1 MKKQTYLLLNSL
13 LILMSSCA
21 FLRPNRTITYQPT
34 IDSSTTLI
42 IQNSKQLRRFKLV
55 LDNGKEWK
63 MHKVRTITIQNIP
76 IGNHTFLV
84 KRNKAEPYI
93 ELINHEIVITS
104 TSDSNSSSILD
115 TIKSTQQSQHKVEI
129 KIHQFQVPEYTH
141 WFKMKRALT
150 GTAEVIIAIP
160 SLLILYLLIFWC
172 GGYC

>member
-21 FLRPNRTITYQPT
+21 FLRPNRTITYQP
-34 IDSSTTLI
+34 IVDSTTTLI

-63 MHKVRTITIQNIP
+63 MHKVRKITIQNIP
-76 IGNHTFLV
+76 IGNHTFLI
-84 KRNKAEPYI
+84 KRKKAEPYI

-104 TSDSNSSSILD
+104 DSNSYSIP
-115 TIKSTQQSQHKVEI
+115 TPITSTQQSQLNVEI
-129 KIHQFQVPEYTH
+129 KIHQFQVPKYTT
-141 WFKMKRALT
+141 WFKTKRAIK
-150 GTAEVIIAIP
+150 GTVEVIIAIP

>member
-21 FLRPNRTITYQPT
+21 FLRPNRTITYQP
-34 IDSSTTLI
+34 IVDSTTTLI

-63 MHKVRTITIQNIP
+63 MHKVRKITIQNIP
-76 IGNHTFLV
+76 IGNHTFLI
-84 KRNKAEPYI
+84 KRKKAEPYI

-104 TSDSNSSSILD
+104 DSNSSSIPT
-115 TIKSTQQSQHKVEI
+115 TITSTQQSQLNVEI
-129 KIHQFQVPEYTH
+129 KIHQFQVPKYTT
-141 WFKMKRALT
+141 WFKTKRAIK
-150 GTAEVIIAIP
+150 GTVEVIIAIP

>member
-34 IDSSTTLI
+34 VDSTTTLI
-42 IQNSKQLRRFKLV
+42 IHNSKQLRRFKLV
-55 LDNGKEWK
+55 SDNGKEWK
-63 MHKVRTITIQNIP
+63 MHKVRKITIQNIP
-76 IGNHTFLV
+76 IGNHTFLI
-84 KRNKAEPYI
+84 KRKKAEPYI

-104 TSDSNSSSILD
+104 DSNSSSIPT
-115 TIKSTQQSQHKVEI
+115 TITSTQQSQLNVEI
-129 KIHQFQVPEYTH
+129 KIHQFQVPKYTT
-141 WFKMKRALT
+141 WFKTKRAIK
-150 GTAEVIIAIP
+150 GTVEVIIAIP